1 MRLPILVLSLCVSAL
16 PTAAA
21 AAEDCKAR
29 TYELLQAAYPGAV
42 GETGDDG
49 ELLRLPGAQP
59 RWIVLG
65 EVACKVW
72 PAAPDKTLLAVR
84 LQHQTGYTDEGN
96 ADLELLVADST
107 RPLIRARY
115 RENGALYS
123 DAIAV
128 NDLSL
133 DTARYRLDERTTA
146 FGVRVS
152 VANSSRPNPYS
163 ATRLSLYVLEGE
175 RLRPVLRDLE
185 MSSDR
190 GEWDTQCAGE
200 FHSDRGTLAVDG
212 KRDHGYAGLILR
224 TLSKATRNVPRGQQC
239 DEVVVEQDR
248 RSDRLVYDGR
258 EYAVPER
265 HRRLD

>member
-1 MRLPILVLSLCVSAL
+1 MRLRPLALSLCLFAL
-16 PTAAA
+16 PAAAA
-21 AAEDCKAR
+21 AAEDCETR
-29 TYELLQAAYPGAV
+29 VYDLLQAAYPDAV
-42 GETGDDG
+42 GETGDNG

-84 LQHQTGYTDEGN
+84 LQHQTAYSDEGS
-96 ADLELLVADST
+96 ADLELLVADSA
-107 RPLIRARY
+107 RPRILARY
-115 RENGALYS
+115 REDDALFS

-128 NDLSL
+128 QGVAL

-163 ATRLSLYVLEGE
+163 ATRLSLYVVEGD
-175 RLRPVLRDLE
+175 RVRPVLRDLE
-185 MSSDR
+185 VASDG

-200 FHSDRGTLAVDG
+200 FHSDRSTLAVDA

-224 TLSKATRNVPRGQQC
+224 SVSKVTRNVWRGGQC
-239 DEVVVEQDR
+239 DEVVDSEE
-248 RSDRLVYDGR
+248 SDRQRLAYDGR
-258 EYAVPER
+258 QYALPAR
-265 HRRLD
+265 KRD